1 MSRAMERLRARRA
14 ERTRGTYLVE
24 ALLMLACLLLVLA
37 VVMSMLG
44 FAWAQGART
53 DRMQQAMSLAQGT
66 AERFAADPDQ
76 VPPLQEAG
84 AFTITCEVE
93 PEAQQAGTILNATVR
108 VACDGEQLFELR
120 TARYV
125 SATEAAGSSAAE
137 SAEGGELR

>member
-1 MSRAMERLRARRA
+1 MTRTMERLRARRT

-37 VVMSMLG
+37 VVMGMLG

-66 AERFAADPDQ
+66 AERFAADPEQ
-76 VPPLQEAG
+76 VPPLQQDG
-84 AFTITCEVE
+84 SFTVTCEVE
-93 PEAQQAGTILNATVR
+93 PEVQHAGTMLNAAVR

-125 SATEAAGSSAAE
+125 SANGAADASAPD
-137 SAEGGELR
+137 SAEGGGLR